1 MEEQLVEILNAP
13 VLHHCKHLKKHT
25 VENLGRE
32 VFEQVDPLMSEIHFV
47 DTTLRDG
54 QQSLWALGM
63 RTGAMLSIAEQMDRA
78 AFESME
84 FFVSI
89 MIKKYVR
96 EHKENPWVWL
106 REGTKRFRQTRLR
119 NHGGMHGSGAFEKL
133 PPAVMRLLIERVV
146 SYGITLTRTSNPWN
160 DFIGFKNELH
170 ELRAAGMETIVNLIY
185 TVSPRH
191 SDNYFAERTRDAAAI
206 RPYRICFKDVGG
218 LLTLERARTLIPVI
232 LQNAGD
238 IPVEYHAH
246 CNNGLAPLCYLEAVK
261 LGITTLHTA
270 IPPLANGSSQ
280 PSIFNLAKNLR
291 ALGHTPVINEEE
303 LRPVEEHFTAVAKR
317 DGLAIG
323 KPFAYDATQYL
334 HQVPGGVISNLRHQ
348 LRLVGKEDKLPAT
361 LEEAARV
368 RAEFGYPIMVTPLSQ
383 FVVSQAAI
391 NVIVGERYK
400 EVTDQ
405 VIQYALGMWGDE
417 APALIDPEVK
427 DRILGRRRAQD
438 WEVWQ
443 PADLSLTEVRKKLG
457 AMSLSDEELLLRVY
471 AGEEHVKTLAA
482 AGSPPEFLSARQ
494 PLVHLI
500 EELSKKRDCGRVF
513 ISRPGLS
520 LTLGRNAA

>member
-1 MEEQLVEILNAP
+1 
-13 VLHHCKHLKKHT
+13 
-25 VENLGRE
+25 
-32 VFEQVDPLMSEIHFV
+32 MSEIHFV

-63 RTGAMLSIAEQMDRA
+63 RTGAMLPIAAQMDRVG
-78 AFESME
+78 FESME

-96 EHKENPWVWL
+96 ELKENPWVWL
-106 REGTKRFRQTRLR
+106 REGTKRFHSTRLR

-133 PPAVMRLLIERVV
+133 PHAVMRLLIERVV
-146 SYGITLTRTSNPWN
+146 SYGITLTRTSNCWN
-160 DFIGFKNELH
+160 DFQAMEGEVE
-170 ELRAAGMETIVNLIY
+170 ELRAIGMETIVNLIY
-185 TVSPRH
+185 SVSPFH
-191 SDNYFAERTRDAAAI
+191 SDAYYAEKAREAASI

-218 LLTLERARTLIPVI
+218 LLTPERARTLIPVI

-238 IPVEYHAH
+238 VPVEYHAH
-246 CNNGLAPLCYLEAVK
+246 CNNGLAVLCYLEAVK

-280 PSIFNLAKNLR
+280 PSILNLAKNLR
-291 ALGHTPVINEEE
+291 ALGHIFVINEHEIRLIE
-303 LRPVEEHFTAVAKR
+303 QHFMAVAKR

-323 KPFAYDATQYL
+323 KPFAYDESQYL

-348 LRLVGKEDKLPAT
+348 LKLVGKADKLQHT

-368 RAEFGYPIMVTPLSQ
+368 RADFGYPIMVTPLSQ

-405 VIQYALGMWGDE
+405 VIQYALGLWGKD
-417 APALIDPEVK
+417 APALMDPAVK
-427 DRILGRRRAQD
+427 DKILSRSRAKD
-438 WEVWQ
+438 WQSWEPPQ
-443 PADLSLTEVRKKLG
+443 PSLAEVRRKFGG
-457 AMSLSDEELLLRVY
+457 ASVSEEELLLRVY
-471 AGEEHVKTLAA
+471 AGEDAVKALNA
-482 AGSPPEFLSARQ
+482 AGAPREHLNGTQ
-494 PLVHLI
+494 PLMRLI
-500 EELSKKRDCGRVF
+500 EELSKKRDCNRIF

-520 LTLGRNAA
+520 LALGKHH